1 MKDIEQLVPE
11 HVRAVEVYV
20 PGKPIRQAERESGV
34 RCIKMA
40 SNENPFGPSPLAME
54 AIHRSAAEVNLYPDN
69 ASIELRQ
76 ALAAHHRLS
85 PEQVIVSNGSTALLD
100 LVAHTLLL
108 PGLNAVSSE
117 RSFIVYPIITRICG
131 GRYITVPMKNDAF
144 DLEGILAAIDDNT
157 RILFIANPNNP
168 TGTMFDAAAADA
180 FLARVPPHVMVILDE
195 AYSDFAKYYAQRSGA
210 VYSRSI
216 EHVRQG
222 RKNVIVLRTFS
233 KAHGLAGLRV
243 GYGLGHPD
251 MLRHF
256 AHVRTAFSVT
266 ALAEAA
272 AIAAL
277 QDEEHVRKS
286 VQSVARDAEF
296 LTRELQEL
304 GFRVVPT
311 STNFIYFEA
320 GSDAPAI
327 VRRMQDHGVII
338 RGLTPWGIPHGLRV
352 TIGTPEQNRK
362 FVESLKRSIQA
373 PTAR

>member
-11 HVRAVEVYV
+11 NVRAVEVYV
-20 PGKPIRQAERESGV
+20 PGKPIRQAELESGV

-40 SNENPFGPSPLAME
+40 SNENPFGPSPLALE
-54 AIHRSAAEVNLYPDN
+54 AIRQAAAQINLYPDN
-69 ASIELRQ
+69 TSIDLRT

-100 LVAHTLLL
+100 VIAHTLLQ

-131 GRYITVPMKNDAF
+131 GRYITVPMKNDTF
-144 DLEGILAAIDDNT
+144 DLEAILQAIDDDT
-157 RILFIANPNNP
+157 RVLFIANPNNP
-168 TGTMFDAAAADA
+168 TGTMFDAAATDA
-180 FLARVPPHVMVILDE
+180 FLARVPAHVMVILDE
-195 AYSDFAKYYAQRSGA
+195 AYSDFAEYHAHKRGT

-216 EHVRQG
+216 EHVRKG

-266 ALAEAA
+266 ALAEAGA
-272 AIAAL
+272 MAAL
-277 QDEEHVRKS
+277 RDEEHVRKS
-286 VQSVARDAEF
+286 IKIIAEGAEI
-296 LTRELQEL
+296 LTGQLKEL

-320 GSDAPAI
+320 GAEAPQI
-327 VRRMQDHGVII
+327 VRRMQDHGIII

-352 TIGTPEQNRK
+352 TIGAPEQNQK
-362 FVESLKRSIQA
+362 FIGALKKSIQA
-373 PTAR
+373 PAAR